1 MLDRGSSIFNFLR
14 HLHSDFH
21 SDRAKPQSHC
31 RCTRVPR
38 APRRPRRLPS
48 ADFLMTAVL
57 TPVRRCLLWLALHS
71 KPNPFA
77 SLLAIRLSSWEK
89 CLFKSSARF
98 SNWILRGVLVL
109 SCVRSFYSLA
119 INPILEVSLGN
130 TLSHSVGCL
139 SFLLTVSA

>member
-48 ADFLMTAVL
+48 ADFLMTAAL
-57 TPVRRCLLWLALHS
+57 TPVRRCLPVAC
-71 KPNPFA
+71 FA
-77 SLLAIRLSSWEK
+77 FEAEPLCI
-89 CLFKSSARF
+89 
-98 SNWILRGVLVL
+98 
-109 SCVRSFYSLA
+109 
-119 INPILEVSLGN
+119 SLGHPFV
-130 TLSHSVGCL
+130 LLGEMSVQVLCP
-139 SFLLTVSA
+139 FF